1 MERSLIATGIGGQ
14 GIQLS
19 AQVMARAAI
28 HDGRNAM
35 LFGSYGGMM
44 RGGSTD
50 ASLVLA
56 DGPIDSPPVLSRC
69 WLGIAMHHEYL
80 HGLLEKLDERSTI
93 FVNTSVVQDK
103 IDTLASVVGFG
114 ATELAVEAVSL
125 VCATMVMVGAVTAA
139 TSLLSPEALQ
149 TGLAEAL
156 PSYRREHFDLNTAAL
171 AAGHDAGLELA
182 RSYTIPCAW
191 ATR

>member
-28 HDGRNAM
+28 YDGRNAM

-69 WLGIAMHHEYL
+69 WLGIAMHH
-80 HGLLEKLDERSTI
+80 
-93 FVNTSVVQDK
+93 
-103 IDTLASVVGFG
+103 
-114 ATELAVEAVSL
+114 
-125 VCATMVMVGAVTAA
+125 
-139 TSLLSPEALQ
+139 
-149 TGLAEAL
+149 
-156 PSYRREHFDLNTAAL
+156 
-171 AAGHDAGLELA
+171 
-182 RSYTIPCAW
+182 
-191 ATR
+191 

>member
-28 HDGRNAM
+28 HDGRKAM

-50 ASLVLA
+50 ASVVLA

-69 WLGIAMHHEYL
+69 WLGIAMHHQYL
-80 HGLLEKLDERSTI
+80 PGLLEKLDDRSTV
-93 FVNTSVVQDK
+93 FVNTSVIQDK
-103 IDTLASVVGFG
+103 VDTAASVVDFG

-125 VCATMVMVGAVTAA
+125 VCATMVMVGAVAAA
-139 TSLLSPEALQ
+139 TSLLSPEALEA
-149 TGLAEAL
+149 GLAEAL
-156 PSYRREHFDLNTAAL
+156 PPYRREHFDLNTQAL
-171 AAGHDAGLELA
+171 AVGYDAGLELA
-182 RSYTIPCAW
+182 GSYTIPAAW

>member
-19 AQVMARAAI
+19 AQVLARAAI
-28 HDGRNAM
+28 CDGRNAM

-69 WLGIAMHHEYL
+69 WLGIAMHHQYL
-80 HGLLEKLDERSTI
+80 SGLLDKLDERSVV
-93 FVNTSVVQDK
+93 FVNTSVVQDR
-103 IDTLASVVGFG
+103 IDTEASVIGLG
-114 ATELAVEAVSL
+114 ATELAVETVTA
-125 VCATMVMVGAVTAA
+125 VCATMVMVGAVAAA
-139 TSLLSPEALQ
+139 TSLLSPDALEA
-149 TGLAEAL
+149 GLAEAL
-156 PSYRREHFDLNTAAL
+156 PSYRRQHLELNTAAL
-171 AAGHDAGLELA
+171 AAGREAGLELA
-182 RSYTIPCAW
+182 RNDTIPAAW
-191 ATR
+191 TSR